1 LLLELKVKDYLII
14 SELQICFESGLN
26 IFTGETGSGKSI
38 VLEAIQGL
46 FSSRLTT
53 DLIRVGSQQSYLEST
68 FELNDSVRN
77 WLAKQQIDEN
87 LDLPGTI
94 TINREISQ
102 KGSRARINGVLV
114 TAKLAS
120 ELGDLLLE
128 IHGQS
133 SERDI
138 LDPKGQLSL
147 FDNFIENQI
156 PDFKKLKQNFKIKYQ
171 SWKTIKDNLE
181 SEYKGLNDR
190 DKELDYLR
198 FQFNEFEVLAISDP
212 EEEIQLKQKIDRLS
226 SAGLIQENIEVIQ
239 QAFFESENSASSQIS
254 FCIRKLTECAK
265 TEKQIEEYATE
276 LNSLHNQMS
285 EMVRDLQSLN
295 SIEEEEHDI
304 DSLNKRVS
312 QIQQMKRK
320 HKVTSLEEL
329 IQIEN
334 KITERIDYLTNISI
348 SLENLEKKLKKEE
361 IELKSIA
368 KELSDYRSRLAKDLS
383 QKISAELIH
392 LGMSG
397 AEFIVEYSQS
407 QIINAEGIDKIEFFL
422 KSNPGD
428 IPRQINKVA
437 SGGELSRIMLLLKS
451 LMGSNSTTMIFD
463 EIDAGTSGKVS
474 KMIGQKLKNLSQ
486 TQQVICVTH
495 QPIVA
500 AFADSH
506 YLVQKNQTAT
516 ETKLHLIKL
525 GLRQERVD
533 ALIDLIS
540 GEKDKS
546 TAKEYAEELILQA
559 QTS

>member
-1 LLLELKVKDYLII
+1 MLLELKVKDYLII

-212 EEEIQLKQKIDRLS
+212 EEEIQLKQRLTDYPQLVLFKKILKSFSKLFLNQRIVL
-226 SAGLIQENIEVIQ
+226 LVK
-239 QAFFESENSASSQIS
+239 FLFVSAS
-254 FCIRKLTECAK
+254 
-265 TEKQIEEYATE
+265 
-276 LNSLHNQMS
+276 
-285 EMVRDLQSLN
+285 
-295 SIEEEEHDI
+295 
-304 DSLNKRVS
+304 
-312 QIQQMKRK
+312 
-320 HKVTSLEEL
+320 
-329 IQIEN
+329 
-334 KITERIDYLTNISI
+334 
-348 SLENLEKKLKKEE
+348 
-361 IELKSIA
+361 
-368 KELSDYRSRLAKDLS
+368 
-383 QKISAELIH
+383 
-392 LGMSG
+392 
-397 AEFIVEYSQS
+397 
-407 QIINAEGIDKIEFFL
+407 
-422 KSNPGD
+422 
-428 IPRQINKVA
+428 
-437 SGGELSRIMLLLKS
+437 
-451 LMGSNSTTMIFD
+451 
-463 EIDAGTSGKVS
+463 
-474 KMIGQKLKNLSQ
+474 
-486 TQQVICVTH
+486 
-495 QPIVA
+495 
-500 AFADSH
+500 
-506 YLVQKNQTAT
+506 
-516 ETKLHLIKL
+516 
-525 GLRQERVD
+525 
-533 ALIDLIS
+533 
-540 GEKDKS
+540 
-546 TAKEYAEELILQA
+546 
-559 QTS
+559 

>member
-1 LLLELKVKDYLII
+1 MLLELKVKDYLII

-407 QIINAEGIDKIEFFL
+407 QTINAEGIDKIEFFL

>member
-1 LLLELKVKDYLII
+1 
-14 SELQICFESGLN
+14 
-26 IFTGETGSGKSI
+26 
-38 VLEAIQGL
+38 
-46 FSSRLTT
+46 
-53 DLIRVGSQQSYLEST
+53 
-68 FELNDSVRN
+68 
-77 WLAKQQIDEN
+77 
-87 LDLPGTI
+87 
-94 TINREISQ
+94 
-102 KGSRARINGVLV
+102 
-114 TAKLAS
+114 
-120 ELGDLLLE
+120 
-128 IHGQS
+128 
-133 SERDI
+133 
-138 LDPKGQLSL
+138 
-147 FDNFIENQI
+147 
-156 PDFKKLKQNFKIKYQ
+156 
-171 SWKTIKDNLE
+171 
-181 SEYKGLNDR
+181 
-190 DKELDYLR
+190 
-198 FQFNEFEVLAISDP
+198 
-212 EEEIQLKQKIDRLS
+212 
-226 SAGLIQENIEVIQ
+226 
-239 QAFFESENSASSQIS
+239 
-254 FCIRKLTECAK
+254 
-265 TEKQIEEYATE
+265 
-276 LNSLHNQMS
+276 
-285 EMVRDLQSLN
+285 
-295 SIEEEEHDI
+295 
-304 DSLNKRVS
+304 
-312 QIQQMKRK
+312 
-320 HKVTSLEEL
+320 
-329 IQIEN
+329 
-334 KITERIDYLTNISI
+334 
-348 SLENLEKKLKKEE
+348 
-361 IELKSIA
+361 
-368 KELSDYRSRLAKDLS
+368 
-383 QKISAELIH
+383 
-392 LGMSG
+392 MSG

>member
-1 LLLELKVKDYLII
+1 MLLELKVKDYLII

>member
-407 QIINAEGIDKIEFFL
+407 QTINAEGIDKIEFFL

>member
-1 LLLELKVKDYLII
+1 MLLELKVKDYLII

-156 PDFKKLKQNFKIKYQ
+156 SDFKKLKQNFKIKYQ

-226 SAGLIQENIEVIQ
+226 SAGLIQENIEAIQ

-295 SIEEEEHDI
+295 SIEEEEYDI

-368 KELSDYRSRLAKDLS
+368 KELSDYRSKLAKDLS
-383 QKISAELIH
+383 QRISAELIH

-407 QIINAEGIDKIEFFL
+407 QTINSEGIDKIEFFL

>member
-1 LLLELKVKDYLII
+1 MLLELKVKDYLII

-226 SAGLIQENIEVIQ
+226 SAGLIQENIEAIQ

-254 FCIRKLTECAK
+254 FCIRKLAECAK
-265 TEKQIEEYATE
+265 TEKQIEEYAAE
-276 LNSLHNQMS
+276 LNSLHTQMS
-285 EMVRDLQSLN
+285 EMIRDLQSLN
-295 SIEEEEHDI
+295 SIEEEEQDI

-368 KELSDYRSRLAKDLS
+368 KELSEYRSRLAKDLS

-407 QIINAEGIDKIEFFL
+407 QTINAEGIDKIEFFL

-437 SGGELSRIMLLLKS
+437 SGGELSRIMLLLKG